1 MIFITLCAQ
10 PLVSFGHLPITRMED
25 KLMKVKKILV
35 GYDFSNQAQAALERA
50 CHLARLFSAHLHV
63 VHVVPSALL
72 HISNYLEL
80 NQSLEKRLGETVEKA
95 AHFEKAVKWK
105 SVVLE
110 GVAHHVLTKQAVK
123 EKADLIVVA
132 SHNHGVWERLLLGSV
147 AEKLLRHSP
156 CSVLLHRGREVQG
169 FKKILA
175 PVDLSKVSS
184 ASVKTAAQW
193 AKTFSA
199 ELLIAYAIDLRTY
212 IPLSEFNFG
221 IDMGKELD
229 ILSGVEGNRF
239 DAFVAK
245 MKKSIST
252 LSQIEFRAEV
262 LTGAVSQALVECA
275 HKEHHD
281 LILLAAHNE
290 SLGKF
295 FLGSVADSVARYAPC
310 SVLLLKDKK

>member
-1 MIFITLCAQ
+1 
-10 PLVSFGHLPITRMED
+10 
-25 KLMKVKKILV
+25 MKVKKILV

-50 CHLARLFSAHLHV
+50 CGLARLFSAHLHI
-63 VHVVPSALL
+63 VHVVPKALL
-72 HISNYLEL
+72 RISNYLEM
-80 NQSLEKRLGETVEKA
+80 NKSLEKKLHDTVEKTVGQG
-95 AHFEKAVKWK
+95 KSVKWK

-110 GVAHHVLTKQAVK
+110 GVAHKILTKQAVK

-132 SHNHGVWERLLLGSV
+132 SHNHCVWERLLLGSV
-147 AEKLLRHSP
+147 AEKLLRDSP
-156 CSVLLHRGREVQG
+156 CNVLLHRGRETQG
-169 FKKILA
+169 FRKILA
-175 PVDLSKVSS
+175 PVDLSKISS
-184 ASVKTAAQW
+184 GNVKIAALW

-212 IPLSEFNFG
+212 IPISEFNLG

-245 MKKSIST
+245 MKKSLAT
-252 LSQIEFRAEV
+252 LNHIEWRAEV

-275 HKEHHD
+275 HKGHHD
-281 LILLAAHNE
+281 LIMLAAHNE

-295 FLGSVADSVARYAPC
+295 FLGSTADSVARYATC
-310 SVLLLKDKK
+310 SVLLLKNKK